1 MAGVRRLFMF
11 GSATKNDDVVFRNG
25 TKKAKKV
32 LKQDVDWYDGQP
44 DKVIAIDFGTS
55 TLAVAWQNE
64 TGQVFDLPI
73 QEYRTV
79 PTVLLIKG
87 NNRAEIGEK
96 ALVEYGN
103 PDGNNVMD
111 DATETQGAAFVPIF
125 FDKVKMELQHEKV
138 LYLRYV
144 NIIVS

>member
-1 MAGVRRLFMF
+1 MAGARAGVRRLFMF
-11 GSATKNDDVVFRNG
+11 GSATKNDEVLFRNG

-79 PTVLLIKG
+79 PTFLLIKG

-103 PDGNNVMD
+103 P
-111 DATETQGAAFVPIF
+111 ETQSAAFVPIF